1 VVTGQTIVA
10 LLPELVSTAFV
21 ILVLLVGAFAERNA
35 GLATGLATLGTLAV
49 FASAAVLLATGFSGT
64 FFGGGYVVD
73 GFALYFKLIVAGSAC
88 FAVLAAARW
97 SGETGDAPEYLTLIL
112 SVVLG
117 ATLLVSMRDL
127 FGIFLAIELATIPS
141 YAMVAFDRS
150 RRESAEGGM
159 KYLIT
164 GVIASSVLLY
174 GLVLVYGVSGS
185 AMLSDVAETFTG
197 NLTPVAVLGLVLMIS
212 GFAFKLSAA
221 PFHFWTPD
229 AYQGAPTSAA
239 AFLSVGPKAATF
251 AVLLRILLE
260 GMPEAAPTWTAVMA
274 FLAIITMF
282 VGNLSALRQRN
293 VRRMLAYSSVAH
305 SGYILAAFAA
315 LQGNGIAFAVQAV
328 LVYSAA
334 YAIMNMGAFLVID
347 LVGEDAKNF
356 NGLIRT
362 NPGVAVSM
370 AIFMASLVGIPPLSG
385 FFGKLWIIIAG
396 AQSGSVL
403 VYVVVG
409 ALVVNTVLSVP
420 YYFGIIRNMILE
432 EPTTETV
439 RSKGAGAVRF
449 SVYALAVLATLF
461 GLLIIP
467 LSALVRASGLA

>member
-1 VVTGQTIVA
+1 VTGQAFIA
-10 LLPELVSTAFV
+10 LLPELISTVFL
-21 ILVLLVGAFAERNA
+21 ILVLMAGVFSDSNAGVAA
-35 GLATGLATLGTLAV
+35 GLAALGTLAV
-49 FASAAVLLATGFSGT
+49 FGSSAVLLATGFSGSY
-64 FFGGGYVVD
+64 FGGGFVVD
-73 GFALYFKLIVAGSAC
+73 GFALYFKLIVAGSAF

-97 SGETGDAPEYLTLIL
+97 SGQTGDAPEYLTLIL
-112 SVVLG
+112 AVVLG
-117 ATLLVSMRDL
+117 STLLVSMRDL

-174 GLVLVYGVSGS
+174 GIVLIYGVSGS
-185 AMLSDVAETFTG
+185 AMLSDVADTFSG
-197 NLTPVAVLGLVLMIS
+197 SLTPVAILGLVLMIS

-239 AFLSVGPKAATF
+239 AFLSVAPKAATF
-251 AVLLRILLE
+251 AILVRILLE
-260 GMPEAAPTWTAVMA
+260 GMPDAAPTWTAVMA

-282 VGNLSALRQRN
+282 VGNLFALRQRN

-315 LQGNGIAFAVQAV
+315 LQGGGVAFAVQAV
-328 LVYSAA
+328 LIYSAA
-334 YAIMNMGAFLVID
+334 YAVMNMGAFLVID
-347 LVGEDAKNF
+347 LVGEDTKSY
-356 NGLIRT
+356 NGLVRT
-362 NPGVAVSM
+362 NPGVAASM
-370 AIFMASLVGIPPLSG
+370 ALFMAALVGIPPLSG

-432 EPTTETV
+432 EPTTDTA
-439 RSKGAGAVRF
+439 RSKGNGAVRF
-449 SVYALAVLATLF
+449 SVYVLAVLTTLF

-467 LSALVRASGLA
+467 LSALVGASGLA

>member
-10 LLPELVSTAFV
+10 ILPELISTVFV

-35 GLATGLATLGTLAV
+35 GISTGLAILGTLAV
-49 FASAAVLLATGFSGT
+49 FASAAILLATGFSGT

-73 GFALYFKLIVAGSAC
+73 AFALYFKLIVAGSAF

-174 GLVLVYGVSGS
+174 GLVLIYGVSGS
-185 AMLSDVAETFTG
+185 AMLSEVAETFTG

-260 GMPEAAPTWTAVMA
+260 GMPEAAATWTAIAA

-282 VGNLSALRQRN
+282 VGNLAALRQRN

-315 LQGNGIAFAVQAV
+315 LQGNGIPFAVQAV
-328 LVYSAA
+328 LIYSAA

-347 LVGEDAKNF
+347 LVGEDTKNF

-370 AIFMASLVGIPPLSG
+370 AVFMASLVGIPPLAG

-439 RSKGAGAVRF
+439 RSKGAGAIRF
-449 SVYALAVLATLF
+449 SVYVLAVLATVF